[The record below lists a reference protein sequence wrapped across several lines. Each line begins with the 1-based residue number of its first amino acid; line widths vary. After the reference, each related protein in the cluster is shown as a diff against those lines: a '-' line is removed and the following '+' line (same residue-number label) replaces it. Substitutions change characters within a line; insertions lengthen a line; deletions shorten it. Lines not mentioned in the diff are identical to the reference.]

1 MRGLMLGSVVLAFN
15 DYAAAKC
22 TAGAAQVVRTKL
34 AGINV
39 MATTDY
45 EDGIVLEVI
54 GAVALHEKKSVS
66 AVLEEF
72 GRHFIAWAEPR
83 FRMAFAVDSAK
94 EFLLGICRL
103 HQTVVSTLP
112 KSLQSGPPDFKYE
125 SPADDK
131 LIMVYNSPRQLCSLM
146 VGLIQ
151 GVADRF
157 GESVAIQQT
166 ECMLRG
172 DKLCRFELQF
182 RPRE

>member
-1 MRGLMLGSVVLAFN
+1 MLGSVVLAFS

-22 TAGAAQVVRTKL
+22 TPGAAQVVRTKL

-45 EDGIVLEVI
+45 PDGVVIDVI

-72 GRHFIAWAEPR
+72 GRHFIEWTEPR
-83 FRMAFAVDSAK
+83 FRMAYAVDSAK

-103 HQTVVSTLP
+103 HQTLVSTLP
-112 KSLQSGPPDFKYE
+112 KGLQTGPPEFKYE

-131 LIMVYNSPRQLCSLM
+131 LVMAYNSPRRLCSFM

-157 GESVAIQQT
+157 GESIAIQQT

-172 DKLCRFELQF
+172 DKRCRFELQF